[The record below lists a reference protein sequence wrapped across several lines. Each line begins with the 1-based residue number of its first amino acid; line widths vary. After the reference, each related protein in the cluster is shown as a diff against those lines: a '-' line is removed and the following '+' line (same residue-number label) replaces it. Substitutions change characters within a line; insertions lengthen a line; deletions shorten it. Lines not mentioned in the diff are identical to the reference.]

1 MERDASDSDLKKIQS
16 SVRTKNYDK
25 VPLILAG
32 DFNINFQKQKSEIL
46 KQFLYNEFGL
56 HMTHHNLQQDIILL

>member
-1 MERDASDSDLKKIQS
+1 MERDASNSDLKKIQS

-32 DFNINFQKQKSEIL
+32 DFNINFQ
-46 KQFLYNEFGL
+46 NV
-56 HMTHHNLQQDIILL
+56 